1 MDDVALPELLD
12 PGSGLWNARRMAR
25 FIGTDVEDLAE
36 ILGQDPE
43 AVRAH
48 PAASALQEGL
58 DQVDFILR
66 GLLEVTGGNRS
77 TVLIWLNA
85 PHPVLDDES
94 PLDLMRGGELEVVV
108 NLVDDLLSGAPA

>member
-1 MDDVALPELLD
+1 MHDGAVPEWLET
-12 PGSGLWNARRMAR
+12 GSGLWDPREVAAFLGM
-25 FIGTDVEDLAE
+25 DVEDLAE

-48 PAASALQEGL
+48 PAAPALQENL
-58 DQVDFILR
+58 DKVAFILR
-66 GLLEVTGGNRS
+66 GLLEVTGGDRS

-94 PLDLMRGGELEVVV
+94 PLDLMRGGELGVVV